1 MIDGQFHLTF
11 LHTVLDSKI
20 TTYFAFVYPFSY
32 TDLQKKLD
40 LFEARWDTRFA
51 YLKCLACTCSINKR
65 FCLSFL
71 ERNVFSDIHAF
82 VSKII

>member
-1 MIDGQFHLTF
+1 MIDGQFHPTF

-51 YLKCLACTCSINKR
+51 YL
-65 FCLSFL
+65 
-71 ERNVFSDIHAF
+71 
-82 VSKII
+82 